1 MTHLDEGTIHA
12 WLDGA
17 LSATQSAEVDA
28 HVKSCA
34 ECSAAAAEARGLVA
48 ASSRILTALDDTPAN
63 VIPKPVVAPLRRRWG
78 AAPWISGLAAAAI
91 IVTLWRTGG
100 VEQPTKGAEIEIP
113 ELKISTG
120 LPEPTLT
127 PVTPPPDFAQL
138 RGAEGQQSRQPLAAK
153 APQVASGR
161 GAGAAVG
168 SVSAS
173 DLAANQPA
181 PPVAAVPAPT
191 ESRAAALRDERLR
204 RERLEEVVVTGVSE
218 GTASGDSIV
227 GCYRLPAQ
235 MVLRQDQ
242 VTVGASEAVAAR
254 TARPE
259 QRRAVTSA
267 APAAAPAAQQKATA
281 DAAVAVVIMRL
292 DTLGRVL
299 SGADSIGSW
308 ERLRGD
314 SAKVMA
320 NSHSTIVSSANK
332 VRCP

>member
-1 MTHLDEGTIHA
+1 MNHLDEGTIHA

-34 ECSAAAAEARGLVA
+34 ECSAAVAEARGLIA
-48 ASSRILTALDDTPAN
+48 ASSRILTALDDVPPN
-63 VIPKPVVAPLRRRWG
+63 VIPKPVVAPVRRRWG

-91 IVTLWRTGG
+91 IVALWRTGG

-127 PVTPPPDFAQL
+127 PVTPPPDFAEP
-138 RGAEGQQSRQPLAAK
+138 RGAEGRQSRQPVAAK

-161 GAGAAVG
+161 GAGAALG

-181 PPVAAVPAPT
+181 PPPATVPAPT
-191 ESRAAALRDERLR
+191 ESRASALRDEALR
-204 RERLEEVVVTGVSE
+204 RERVSEVVVTAAAEAAGN
-218 GTASGDSIV
+218 DSIA
-227 GCYRLPAQ
+227 GCYRLPAH
-235 MVLRQDQ
+235 MVVEAVQ
-242 VTVGASEAVAAR
+242 VTAGAAEAMAAR
-254 TARPE
+254 SARAD
-259 QRRAVTSA
+259 QRRAATS
-267 APAAAPAAQQKATA
+267 AAPAAQQKATS
-281 DAAVAVVIMRL
+281 DAAVPVVIVRL

-308 ERLRGD
+308 ERLRSD
-314 SAKVMA
+314 SARVTA
-320 NSHSTIVSSANK
+320 HSRSTIVSGAGK